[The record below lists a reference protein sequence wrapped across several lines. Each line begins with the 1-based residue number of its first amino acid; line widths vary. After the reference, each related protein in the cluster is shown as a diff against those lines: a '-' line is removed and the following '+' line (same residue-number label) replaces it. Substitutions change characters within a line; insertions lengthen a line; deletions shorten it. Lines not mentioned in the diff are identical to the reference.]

1 MGVKVAIP
9 SAAAAMRSKVDEASF
24 FLKKLANPSR
34 LMIACALVESERS
47 VGELEELLDIRQ
59 PGLSQQIAELRE
71 AGLIR
76 GRKDAKQ
83 VYYNLADERVAET
96 VALLHRLF
104 CAQPPFSPRALPP
117 GRKLAVGQAAVFAR
131 VQGTGR

>member
-1 MGVKVAIP
+1 MKMVAP
-9 SAAAAMRSKVDEASF
+9 SSVATMRNKVDEASAF
-24 FLKKLANPSR
+24 MKKLANPSR
-34 LMIACALVESERS
+34 LMIACALVDGEHS

-83 VYYNLADERVAET
+83 VYYSLADERVAET

-104 CAQPPFSPRALPP
+104 CGAELSLNPPAFSP
-117 GRKLAVGQAAVFAR
+117 GRKIAVGQAAVFAR